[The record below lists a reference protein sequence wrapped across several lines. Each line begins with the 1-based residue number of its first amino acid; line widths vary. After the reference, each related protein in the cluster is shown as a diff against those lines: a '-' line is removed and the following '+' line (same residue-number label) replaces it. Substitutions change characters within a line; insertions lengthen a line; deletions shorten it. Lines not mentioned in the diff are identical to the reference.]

1 MGKKK
6 AGGAKGGNKS
16 KGAKS
21 PFAVASAK
29 NKKKPKEVKSN
40 LKKVCYLVNR
50 FFFALN
56 TLNYIFIICNF
67 PPNCGTQRTD

>member
-6 AGGAKGGNKS
+6 GGSSG
-16 KGAKS
+16 KGAANKPKPTKS

-40 LKKVCYLVNR
+40 LKKVYRIFCTNIQIS
-50 FFFALN
+50 F
-56 TLNYIFIICNF
+56 YIL
-67 PPNCGTQRTD
+67 